1 MPDTDLKAQTER
13 AQVLL
18 DLGRPQEA
26 VGVLHQA
33 LAQSPG
39 DARALSLLSL
49 AHGNTGDHREALRWA
64 DQAVAAAPGG
74 EWGHRLRA
82 VHLLNLNAP
91 GDALRAAEEAVRLE
105 PQTPATVQ
113 TLVGTLMRLNRVRDA
128 EAAAERLR
136 LLAPEACS
144 SHETLS
150 SVALRRRKWREAE
163 AHCRRALALR
173 ADSYPGLNNL
183 GLALAH
189 KASPLG
195 RESGTILREAID
207 CLHRAIQ
214 SRPMEPL
221 PRTNLKWALDIYLLS
236 PLLSA
241 LFLFTLVLSA
251 HIGASALP
259 FFWLA
264 MGLMF
269 VVLLIVQQR
278 RLRALPPAIRDFRR
292 RAARRRSYIGHWW
305 ETRLIRQ
312 IWVRRR
318 R

>member
-1 MPDTDLKAQTER
+1 MPDPDLKTQTER

-18 DLGRPQEA
+18 DLGRPLEA
-26 VGVLHQA
+26 VSVLHQA
-33 LAQSPG
+33 LAKSPG
-39 DARALSLLSL
+39 DARALCLLSL
-49 AHGNTGDHREALRWA
+49 AHGNAGDHREALRCA
-64 DQAVAAAPGG
+64 DQAVAAAPHG

-82 VHLLNLNAP
+82 VHLLKLNAP
-91 GDALRAAEEAVRLE
+91 KDALRAAEEAVRLE
-105 PQTPATVQ
+105 PQTPATLQ
-113 TLVGTLMRLNRVRDA
+113 TLVGALMRLNRVREA

-150 SVALRRRKWREAE
+150 SVAIRRRKWREAE
-163 AHCRRALALR
+163 AHCRRALSLR
-173 ADSYPGLNNL
+173 ADSYPALNNL

-189 KASPLG
+189 MAGPLG
-195 RESGTILREAID
+195 KESGPRLREAID
-207 CLHRAIQ
+207 CLYRAIQ

-221 PRTNLKWALDIYLLS
+221 PRTNLLWALDIYLLS

-241 LFLFTLVLSA
+241 VFLFTLVLSV
-251 HIGASALP
+251 HVGASALP

-264 MGLMF
+264 VGLTF

-292 RAARRRSYIGHWW
+292 RAARRRPSLARWW

-312 IWVRRR
+312 LWVRRR